1 MWRICIL
8 ALSLGA
14 VPLFA
19 ATEIHVFEAVLS
31 ATNEN
36 PPVTNAAA
44 VGDAR
49 IGMRLERSAGGTITD
64 AVVDFDLKVYLGQ
77 TEELIALHIHRGVAG
92 VNGPV
97 VISSGGLDFNTDPIP
112 DVSGDVRIYRQ
123 RVAGNDPAVIEAIN
137 GILANPAG
145 YYVNLHS
152 TSNRPGITR
161 GQLYRTDGSLIS
173 MVGDQLADNE
183 DSISAL
189 ADMLAKLRTN
199 LNNVA
204 RRLGLVP
211 VN

>member
-14 VPLFA
+14 LPLFA
-19 ATEIHVFEAVLS
+19 VTEVHVFEAVLS
-31 ATNEN
+31 STNEN

-44 VGDAR
+44 VGEAR
-49 IGMRLERSAGGTITD
+49 IGMRLERNAGGTITE
-64 AVVDFDLKVYLGQ
+64 AIVDFDLKVYLGQ
-77 TEELIALHIHRGVAG
+77 TEDLIALHIHRGVAG

-97 VISSGGLDFNTDPIP
+97 VISSGGLDFNTDPISGA
-112 DVSGDVRIYRQ
+112 SGDVRIYRQ

-137 GILANPAG
+137 AILANPAG

-161 GQLYRTDGSLIS
+161 GQLYRTDASLIS
-173 MVGDQLADNE
+173 MVGDHVAENE

-189 ADMLAKLRTN
+189 AEMLAKIRTN
-199 LNNVA
+199 VNNAA

-211 VN
+211 VE